1 MGYAFL
7 QHLIGEE
14 DATAIRGIVELGVRE
29 EGDDEFAEFY
39 GLV

>member
-7 QHLIGEE
+7 EQLVGHDI
-14 DATAIRGIVELGVRE
+14 ANFVRGIVELSIHK